1 MVAQLNEG
9 SSQHHWLDIIF
20 CAAAIFPLFLI
31 GQSSLGYFYPG
42 PSTRRRIAT
51 IASLTYVSWWT
62 VLLGALVTQP
72 QLEVTPRRLI
82 STALF
87 FRHSQLFVGPAVG
100 FSILIAFVALVVTI
114 IRGRTSTDVD
124 HTQPLLSS
132 NFSHRA
138 ISVLAYLAPGFF
150 LFSRISVD
158 LITRQH
164 VERVILNTDGNVE
177 TLVGP
182 QFTSFIW
189 AACTSAA
196 LGLLLVIG
204 IWTTANYIANNK
216 LVIPQF
222 RTSYL
227 GLLALALIVRLG
239 TLLVVAPTRTDGGDP
254 LFYHSTA
261 NLLATGHGFPEP
273 LNFIAYQQW
282 HASALHGPLYPL
294 VLSISSRLGG
304 TTYFDHKFLSL
315 LIGTGVVAFVG
326 LVARRVAPQKYRNP
340 IALLAMFFASIYPNL
355 WLVDGVMF
363 PEGLMALCT
372 TAAVYSAYRWKDS
385 QQKSSQYRWA
395 VATGALIALAALARG
410 EGLLL
415 TVLLI
420 APWIFLRRELSLRAR
435 AKNIVIAALACL
447 IVLAP
452 WFIRNTRSFEE
463 VVPLSTNGNELFVYA
478 NCDEAYSG
486 KFIGFWLFDCQEQL
500 RREGIDATG
509 DETQKSLFW
518 REKGFSYAKDH
529 VGELP
534 KVIAARVGRQWEL
547 FRPWQNTEFA
557 PIEGRNKNAARAGL
571 FMYYGLAAAA
581 IYGAYLIRK
590 RRAGLLPLGALF
602 INVTLTAIY
611 AYGTTRFRVPA
622 EPALCV
628 LAAVGIFPLLS
639 RIRKKFAMSDRHLES
654 STQPNDNPFVHGGT
668 FHIKRAFHRASLSTW
683 ASFAIVGSA
692 IALALPALYR
702 AVGSSMEEGFML
714 VFPERIMKGD
724 IANVDFL
731 HLYGPGSLHLL
742 SLWMRVFGVTL
753 TSERT
758 FGLLQHLLIVVG
770 LMVLCR
776 PWGKKLST
784 LVGLFSLIFVFTPI
798 GLQALAWSG
807 GVGIALWSVI
817 FTIRAVHQSAQQINS
832 RNSWII
838 AGLLAGLA
846 LTFRPDLALALILV
860 LAWALWKK
868 PHRTLAQCA
877 SGLILGLTSV
887 WIHLMQAGPSAMI
900 RGVLLDPVIH
910 LRPGR
915 ELPRPPSWHYLQG
928 ALQVISEKFA
938 PWWGVPSLSA
948 PRQLFVWFFMLPVVA
963 IFVTVVARRQHK
975 LAFITES
982 PRFTTLFI
990 AGLFGIGLL
999 PQALQRPDSAHL
1011 LWVSCISWPLLLI
1024 ALYEVFGLRNR
1035 RIHPTIRVATSSTVL
1050 MILILLI
1057 CPFYTLRTYTDLVW
1071 RSVTGKTEVMQ
1082 VTRGD
1087 RYFYLGDTR
1096 PYLATQEVV
1105 ADLDKLSHAGERLLV
1120 GPVDL
1125 RNTSYSDAFIY
1136 HLFPELTPATYF
1148 IEMDP
1153 GLADKA
1159 GSRLADDV
1167 ASADWLVL
1175 TRFWSGWIEPNE
1187 SVAFGPDAPNQI
1199 VENYFCLRG
1208 SYQHDLVRL
1217 YQKCS
1222 QGDGIGPYDAPYEP
1236 QYDYAV
1242 EVRVPVPPRPDGTCT
1257 PTCNGDF
1264 NDKYA
1269 GIDTSILEVGPFSPS
1284 ASDAK

>member
-1 MVAQLNEG
+1 MVARLNEG
-9 SSQHHWLDIIF
+9 SSQGHWLDIIF
-20 CAAAIFPLFLI
+20 GVGAIFPLFLI
-31 GQSSLGYFYPG
+31 GQSCLEYFCPE

-51 IASLTYVSWWT
+51 AASLTYVTWWT
-62 VLLGALVTQP
+62 VLVGALVTQP
-72 QLEVTPRRLI
+72 QLEVTPRDLVAA
-82 STALF
+82 ALL
-87 FRHSQLFVGPAVG
+87 FRHSQPFVGPAVG
-100 FSILIAFVALVVTI
+100 FSILVTFIALVVTT
-114 IRGRTSTDVD
+114 IRGRTSSDVD
-124 HTQPLLSS
+124 HTQPLLTSEI
-132 NFSHRA
+132 SHRV

-150 LFSRISVD
+150 LFSQISVD

-164 VERVILNTDGNVE
+164 VERIILNSDGNVE

-182 QFTSFIW
+182 QFTSFLW
-189 AACTSAA
+189 AACTSVA
-196 LGLLLVIG
+196 LGLLLVVG
-204 IWTTANYIANNK
+204 IWMAANIIAKNK
-216 LVIPQF
+216 LVIPRF

-227 GLLALALIVRLG
+227 GLLAMALIVRLG

-261 NLLATGHGFPEP
+261 NFLATGHGFPEP
-273 LNFIAYQQW
+273 LNYIAYQQW
-282 HASALHGPLYPL
+282 RASALHGPLYPF

-304 TTYFDHKFLSL
+304 TTFFDHKFLSL

-326 LVARRVAPQKYRNP
+326 LVARRVAPKKYRNP
-340 IALLAMFFASIYPNL
+340 IALLAMFLASIYPNL

-372 TAAVYSAYRWKDS
+372 TTAVYSAYRWKDS
-385 QQKSSQYRWA
+385 HEKSSQYRWA
-395 VATGALIALAALARG
+395 VAMGALIALAALARG

-486 KFIGFWLFDCQEQL
+486 KFLGFWLFDCQEQL

-509 DETQKSLFW
+509 DEAQKSLFW

-529 VGELP
+529 IGDLP

-602 INVTLTAIY
+602 INVTLTAMY

-639 RIRKKFAMSDRHLES
+639 RIRKKFAMSDQHLET

-668 FHIKRAFHRASLSTW
+668 LNIKRAFHRAALSTW

-692 IALALPALYR
+692 IALALPALFR

-714 VFPERIMKGD
+714 VFPERVIKGA

-742 SLWMRVFGVTL
+742 SIWMRVFGVSL

-758 FGLLQHLLIVVG
+758 FGLLQHLLIVAG

-817 FTIRAVHQSAQQINS
+817 FVIRAVHQSAQQIDS
-832 RNSWII
+832 RSSWVI

-846 LTFRPDLALALILV
+846 LTFRPDLALALLLV
-860 LAWALWKK
+860 LAWALWKR
-868 PHRTLAQCA
+868 PRRIVAQCA
-877 SGLILGLTSV
+877 SGLVLGLTSV
-887 WIHLMQAGPSAMI
+887 WIHLVQAGPSAMI

-938 PWWGVPSLSA
+938 PWWGLPSLSA

-963 IFVTVVARRQHK
+963 IFVTVVARRQRK
-975 LAFITES
+975 ASFINDS
-982 PRFTTLFI
+982 PRFTTLFV

-1011 LWVSCISWPLLLI
+1011 LWVSCVSWPLLLI
-1024 ALYEVFGLRNR
+1024 ALYEVIGQRNR
-1035 RIHPTIRVATSSTVL
+1035 RIHPTVRTLTASMTLV
-1050 MILILLI
+1050 ILILLI

-1096 PYLATQEVV
+1096 PFLATQEVV

-1125 RNTSYSDAFIY
+1125 RNTSYSDAFFY

-1153 GLADKA
+1153 GLADTA

-1199 VENYFCLRG
+1199 VEDNFCLRG

-1222 QGDGIGPYDAPYEP
+1222 PGDGVGPYDAPYEP

-1257 PTCNGDF
+1257 PTCNGEF
-1264 NDKYA
+1264 NANYA
-1269 GIDTSILEVGPFSPS
+1269 RIDTSILEMGPFSPS

>member
-1 MVAQLNEG
+1 MVARLNEG
-9 SSQHHWLDIIF
+9 SSQGHWLDIIF
-20 CAAAIFPLFLI
+20 CVSAIFPLFLI
-31 GQSSLGYFYPG
+31 GQSSLEYFCPG

-51 IASLTYVSWWT
+51 IASLTFVTWWA
-62 VLLGALVTQP
+62 VLVGALVAQP
-72 QLEVTPRRLI
+72 QLKITPRHLV
-82 STALF
+82 SASLF
-87 FRHSQLFVGPAVG
+87 FRHSQPFVGSAVG
-100 FSILIAFVALVVTI
+100 FSILFAFVALIITT
-114 IRGRTSTDVD
+114 IRGRTTSDVD

-132 NFSHRA
+132 NFFHRA
-138 ISVLAYLAPGFF
+138 ISILAYLSPGFF

-164 VERVILNTDGNVE
+164 VERVILNADGNVK

-182 QFTSFIW
+182 QFTSFLW
-189 AACTSAA
+189 ATCTSAA
-196 LGLLLVIG
+196 LGLLLVISV
-204 IWTTANYIANNK
+204 WMTANIIAKNK
-216 LVIPQF
+216 FVVPQF

-315 LIGTGVVAFVG
+315 LIGTTVVAFVG
-326 LVARRVAPQKYRNP
+326 LVARQVAPQKYRNP
-340 IALLAMFFASIYPNL
+340 IALLAMFLASIYPNL

-395 VATGALIALAALARG
+395 ISMGALVALAALARG

-420 APWIFLRRELSLRAR
+420 APWIFLRRELSLRTR
-435 AKNIVIAALACL
+435 VKNIVIAALACL
-447 IVLAP
+447 VVLAP
-452 WFIRNTRSFEE
+452 WFVRNTRSFEE

-486 KFIGFWLFDCQEQL
+486 KFLGFWLFDCQEQL

-509 DETQKSLFW
+509 DEAQKSLFW

-529 VGELP
+529 IGDLP

-581 IYGAYLIRK
+581 IYGAYLVRK

-602 INVTLTAIY
+602 INVTLTAMY

-654 STQPNDNPFVHGGT
+654 SPQPNNYPFVHGGT
-668 FHIKRAFHRASLSTW
+668 VDITRAFQRAALSTW

-714 VFPERIMKGD
+714 VFPERVIKGD

-742 SLWMRVFGVTL
+742 SLWMRVFGVNL

-817 FTIRAVHQSAQQINS
+817 FVIRAVHQSAQQINS
-832 RNSWII
+832 RNSWVI

-846 LTFRPDLALALILV
+846 LTFRPDLALALLLV
-860 LAWALWKK
+860 LAWALWKR
-868 PHRTLAQCA
+868 PRHFLAQCA
-877 SGLILGLTSV
+877 SGLVLGLTSV
-887 WIHLMQAGPSAMI
+887 WIHLIQAGPSAMI
-900 RGVLLDPVIH
+900 RGVLLDPVLH

-915 ELPRPPSWHYLQG
+915 ELPRPPSWRYLQG

-938 PWWGVPSLSA
+938 PWWGLPSLSA
-948 PRQLFVWFFMLPVVA
+948 PRQLFIWFFMLPVVA
-963 IFVTVVARRQHK
+963 IFVTVVARRQRK
-975 LAFITES
+975 VSFVNDP
-982 PRFTTLFI
+982 PRFATLFV

-999 PQALQRPDSAHL
+999 PQAFQRPDSAHL

-1024 ALYEVFGLRNR
+1024 ALYEVIGRRNR
-1035 RIHPTIRVATSSTVL
+1035 RIHPAIRAVTSTTIL
-1050 MILILLI
+1050 MILILLV

-1096 PYLATQEVV
+1096 PYMATQEVV

-1153 GLADKA
+1153 GLADKV

-1187 SVAFGPDAPNQI
+1187 SVAFGPDKPNQV
-1199 VENYFCLRG
+1199 VEDNFCLRG

-1264 NDKYA
+1264 NAKYA
-1269 GIDTSILEVGPFSPS
+1269 GIDTSVLEVGPLSPS

>member
-1199 VENYFCLRG
+1199 VENNFCLRG

>member
-692 IALALPALYR
+692 IALVLPALYR

-817 FTIRAVHQSAQQINS
+817 FTIRAVHQSAQRINS

-948 PRQLFVWFFMLPVVA
+948 PRQLFIWFFMLPVVA
-963 IFVTVVARRQHK
+963 VFVTVVARRQHK

-1050 MILILLI
+1050 MILILLV

-1136 HLFPELTPATYF
+1136 HLFAELTPATYF

-1264 NDKYA
+1264 NAKYA